1 MLQRLLDTVS
11 LTGAQ
16 WVLVIALSLVAPA
29 FTAIDK
35 AIQLHRLNQAPQG
48 RRAQSVPR
56 RRLRRSVDGYSAGE
70 RRDPEHRDC
79 TTGTTT
85 ATTGG

>member
-29 FTAIDK
+29 FNAIDK
-35 AIQLHRLNQAPQG
+35 AIQLRRLNKPQHD
-48 RRAQSVPR
+48 ASSQPV
-56 RRLRRSVDGYSAGE
+56 
-70 RRDPEHRDC
+70 
-79 TTGTTT
+79 TTGP
-85 ATTGG
+85 

>member
-35 AIQLHRLNQAPQG
+35 AIQL
-48 RRAQSVPR
+48 
-56 RRLRRSVDGYSAGE
+56 RRLKV
-70 RRDPEHRDC
+70 
-79 TTGTTT
+79 TTL
-85 ATTGG
+85 

>member
-16 WVLVIALSLVAPA
+16 GVLVIALSLVAPA

-35 AIQLHRLNQAPQG
+35 AIQLHRLNTSPHDA
-48 RRAQSVPR
+48 
-56 RRLRRSVDGYSAGE
+56 
-70 RRDPEHRDC
+70 
-79 TTGTTT
+79 
-85 ATTGG
+85 

>member
-16 WVLVIALSLVAPA
+16 WVLVLALSLVAPA

-35 AIQLHRLNQAPQG
+35 AIQLRRLNRTHAD
-48 RRAQSVPR
+48 A
-56 RRLRRSVDGYSAGE
+56 
-70 RRDPEHRDC
+70 
-79 TTGTTT
+79 
-85 ATTGG
+85 